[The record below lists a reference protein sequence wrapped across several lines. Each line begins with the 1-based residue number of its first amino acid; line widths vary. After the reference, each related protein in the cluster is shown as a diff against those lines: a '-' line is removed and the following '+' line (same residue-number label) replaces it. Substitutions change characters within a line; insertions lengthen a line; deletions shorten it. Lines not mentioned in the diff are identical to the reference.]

1 MGQMGFDVVL
11 AVALIF
17 FALWEGVIS
26 IKEKSRKRALLVLG
40 SLVLAA
46 ILLYLRAPEW
56 LPLVG
61 W

>member
-40 SLVLAA
+40 SLFLAA

>member
-26 IKEKSRKRALLVLG
+26 IKEKSRKRALLVVG
-40 SLVLAA
+40 SLALAA

-61 W
+61 R